1 MGQACFAV
9 SSRARKHYIIAI
21 FTLFYWS
28 SMPFLIRSGRVILLL
43 ALFLVLMSVLSKAIT
58 HVTAERYAGKGE
70 PNRLF
75 SIVAVPQ
82 HPDEAEPG
90 ARYLLMRWA
99 RLRDLPP
106 ARRFQ
111 LPEPAGEFALPKVG
125 DFEPLVRFSSSPEA
139 DGRTRVAVTV
149 SDDDYVVYSTY
160 ITDGTTITPV
170 NFRIWGPTSMLLAL
184 IPAVVLTWAFN
195 RMAGWWW
202 RRRKKERLPA

>member
-1 MGQACFAV
+1 
-9 SSRARKHYIIAI
+9 
-21 FTLFYWS
+21 
-28 SMPFLIRSGRVILLL
+28 MPFLIRSGRMILLL
-43 ALFLVLMSVLSKAIT
+43 VLFFVLMSVLSKAIT
-58 HVTAERYAGKGE
+58 YVTAERYAGKGE

-82 HPDEAEPG
+82 KADEAEPG

-106 ARRFQ
+106 APRFK

-125 DFEPLVRFSSSPEA
+125 DFEPRVQFSTSPEA

-149 SDDDYVVYSTY
+149 SDDDYVLYSTY
-160 ITDGTTITPV
+160 VTDGTAISPV
-170 NFRIWGPTSMLLAL
+170 NFRIWGPSSMLLAL

-195 RMAGWWW
+195 RMAAWWW
-202 RRRKKERLPA
+202 RRRKKNSPPA